1 MSLCFNTLQTIE
13 TTSKPQDFSEKHVI
27 LTNPNRITNGAK
39 TRNFRCEFFCMHT
52 ERRKLAFVSDGC
64 VQKGVSAQQD
74 ADFALL
80 NDDPRRKGCASEGSK
95 SQTTESH

>member
-1 MSLCFNTLQTIE
+1 M
-13 TTSKPQDFSEKHVI
+13 I
-27 LTNPNRITNGAK
+27 LPNPDRITNGAK
-39 TRNFRCEFFCMHT
+39 TRNESCEFFCMHT